1 MSIFVFLW
9 YNFQMFTQIHHT
21 ADLLCK
27 FCENSYGLSA
37 GVYSKSSGQPLF
49 LLHSQV
55 RAESKGIF
63 KQVLALPWLVFRCSG
78 KEGWTAKSWRRWRA
92 SCFSNW
98 TKWTVCAESC
108 CDGKLFMPS
117 LRLCLQCEKKLMAW
131 LLISLFLRRIG

>member
-1 MSIFVFLW
+1 
-9 YNFQMFTQIHHT
+9 MFTQIHHT

-63 KQVLALPWLVFRCSG
+63 KQVLALP
-78 KEGWTAKSWRRWRA
+78 
-92 SCFSNW
+92 
-98 TKWTVCAESC
+98 
-108 CDGKLFMPS
+108 
-117 LRLCLQCEKKLMAW
+117 
-131 LLISLFLRRIG
+131 